1 MKIYVKQMSIQKY
14 MNSNM
19 NVKTSNNN
27 YYPINIDCSNTIYK
41 HNEVDLI
48 TNKIK
53 LEKECKEMD
62 NKLFETKQN
71 RRNQT

>member
-41 HNEVDLI
+41 HNEVDRI
-48 TNKIK
+48 TNK
-53 LEKECKEMD
+53 
-62 NKLFETKQN
+62 NKT
-71 RRNQT
+71 

>member
-1 MKIYVKQMSIQKY
+1 MLKKFLNIKKMKIYVKQMSIQKY

-41 HNEVDLI
+41 HNEVDRI
-48 TNKIK
+48 TNK
-53 LEKECKEMD
+53 
-62 NKLFETKQN
+62 NKT
-71 RRNQT
+71 